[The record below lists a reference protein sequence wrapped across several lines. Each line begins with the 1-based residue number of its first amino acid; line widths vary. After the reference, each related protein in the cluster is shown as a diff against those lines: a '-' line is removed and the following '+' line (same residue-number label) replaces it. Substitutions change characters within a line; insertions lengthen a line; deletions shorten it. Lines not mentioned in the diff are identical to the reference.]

1 MPILSWKNTKN
12 PHTFRC
18 LAAGIFVVWAGALV
32 AITFIYPQPVVI
44 TDENL
49 EKFREITQNLSDS
62 EIEEIARGGEYRHK
76 DYTTS

>member
-18 LAAGIFVVWAGALV
+18 LATGIFVVWAGALV

-49 EKFREITQNLSDS
+49 EKFRVFVASDR
-62 EIEEIARGGEYRHK
+62 IYGFGELGKLR
-76 DYTTS
+76 